1 MKLNQLKNGRVI
13 ARFLVEV
20 TKSGHIIIMTR
31 RKSDKKLAKN
41 IAECLIKLGKD
52 YEKETI
58 LHELD
63 RRERTYN
70 QQRTNEL
77 RRARASIRETAEE
90 VRREQ
95 RTLTPEQPEIRPA
108 RRNHEQHVERGTD
121 HQQELSL

>member
-1 MKLNQLKNGRVI
+1 MTNFVI
-13 ARFLVEV
+13 PQNIGDSLLQSREKFHLR
-20 TKSGHIIIMTR
+20 I
-31 RKSDKKLAKN
+31 DPQKKKVRSN
-41 IAECLIKLGKD
+41 RLGKD

-90 VRREQ
+90 VRRE
-95 RTLTPEQPEIRPA
+95 RTA
-108 RRNHEQHVERGTD
+108 
-121 HQQELSL
+121 

>member
-1 MKLNQLKNGRVI
+1 MTNFDSLKTFGIHCFNRGKNFTYELI
-13 ARFLVEV
+13 
-20 TKSGHIIIMTR
+20 H
-31 RKSDKKLAKN
+31 KKKKVRSN
-41 IAECLIKLGKD
+41 RLGKD

-95 RTLTPEQPEIRPA
+95 RTLTPEQPELDRLEETM
-108 RRNHEQHVERGTD
+108 NNTLKEEQTP
-121 HQQELSL
+121 QELSL